1 MLHKSFNYFSIQ
13 TFFLKSLFYI
23 NNLNAKS
30 MISDKRGLGGWQ
42 ISDFFSDRGRGV
54 GVRPIYDFG
63 LTRGGGSGP
72 PIFG

>member
-1 MLHKSFNYFSIQ
+1 MQKN
-13 TFFLKSLFYI
+13 
-23 NNLNAKS
+23 